1 MSGQMAWSR
10 LSVCQRYENRL
21 KKNANRLRKS
31 GNNRVPSVKEND
43 PIPKEKYCLEP
54 LKDYIRQNILKRN
67 NEHQCQSYCANHIS
81 CQSYFAPIISRP
93 SDEIAENA
101 CNRAYKSSGMQVNND
116 AVQGG
121 R

>member
-10 LSVCQRYENRL
+10 LSVRQRYENRL

-43 PIPKEKYCLEP
+43 PIPKEKHCLEP

-67 NEHQCQSYCANHIS
+67 NEHQCQSYFMPVIFCANHIS
-81 CQSYFAPIISRP
+81 A
-93 SDEIAENA
+93 
-101 CNRAYKSSGMQVNND
+101 K
-116 AVQGG
+116 
-121 R
+121 